1 MFHRKAILVSTAA
14 TIMTYA
20 CPAFAQN
27 VPNVDR
33 AGADQTGAGE
43 REQVQPADIVVTAR
57 KRSERL
63 QDVPLTVSVVTSA
76 TLEAAQIR
84 DGFGLAQQ
92 TAGFTY
98 ESTGVQANN
107 KPVIRGVTTNS
118 TTPDQQKNSSFIDG
132 LYIAGSTTPPPFLD
146 IERVEILKGPQ
157 STAFGRATFSGAIN
171 YVTKDP
177 GDRLSGRIE
186 ASAAGL
192 GEYEAGALIGGP
204 LIGDKLKGQITGY
217 YRSFDGND
225 EWRNSDGRKLGTEE
239 TTYASAKLI
248 ADPSESI
255 RLELRYAY
263 LQLKNGPNPFLYL
276 DPGASS
282 AANPGQRNTR
292 FTRPDGTFTF
302 YPTGKL
308 PFSTRP
314 YNEDFSTVLNPGTT
328 IDKHRFSGELTID
341 AFNDHTI
348 SVTAGYNTDDTKD
361 ASGDPTNRRCYQA
374 GSSTNSLLTISCAET
389 NQKYRDWQVDA
400 KIASSS
406 ANPLQYLLGLYLLN
420 YKQDYVITQPVTGA
434 TFSTLPAERIHNFSV
449 YGSASYTF
457 AKVFRLGAELRY
469 NIDDTKYI
477 GSGSCG
483 LPTNGQVRPRGT
495 PCTASFRGSATPVAI
510 GDPYTGQVFATD
522 VAKRTFERALYR
534 FTADL
539 KVTPNLLIY
548 AVASKGNQPGRF
560 NVGLPP
566 AFDNFRVV
574 EEEILKNYEIGIKST
589 FLGGRGTLNIAAY
602 TMDWDN
608 QTFRRTLQLLFLAN
622 GSVTEYDPSTPVP
635 AGATTAVGTAVIN
648 AGKTRIRGIEGELS
662 LRPFQGLDI
671 SSTVAYTDARYVSFC
686 SEPFYQ
692 LTGIESVPG
701 GRCRNID
708 GNRLEAQPAVTA
720 SFGAGYSTPIGDGG
734 WSAFTRGDYFYQGR
748 KYESEMNLA
757 YLAPTN
763 IVNARIG
770 VRRGGLSIEA
780 FVNNLTNERTPS
792 RANRLTDGSIPT
804 VAVGSVIST
813 PVTPAL
819 VGLSNQNSIA
829 YTPRRSRQFGVRT
842 SFAF

>member
-1 MFHRKAILVSTAA
+1 MIQHKAILASAVAALAIHAPALAQTTSASDQPETA
-14 TIMTYA
+14 T
-20 CPAFAQN
+20 
-27 VPNVDR
+27 
-33 AGADQTGAGE
+33 GDQSQTAE
-43 REQVQPADIVVTAR
+43 VVVTAR
-57 KRSERL
+57 KRVERL

-76 TLEAAQIR
+76 TLEAAQVR

-132 LYIAGSTTPPPFLD
+132 LYIAGATTPPPFLD
-146 IERVEILKGPQ
+146 IERVEVLKGPQ

-177 GDRLSGRIE
+177 GDKLAGRVE
-186 ASAAGL
+186 ASAGGL

-204 LIGDKLKGQITGY
+204 LIGDRLKAQVAGY
-217 YRSFDGND
+217 YRSYDGND
-225 EWRNSDGRKLGTEE
+225 EWRNSDGRKLGNEE
-239 TTYASAKLI
+239 TTYASAKVV
-248 ADPSESI
+248 AQVSDPI

-263 LQLKNGPNPFLYL
+263 LQLKNGPNPFLFL

-302 YPTGKL
+302 YPTGKI

-314 YNEDFSTVLNPGTT
+314 YNEDFSTIPAPGTT
-328 IDKHRFSGELTID
+328 VNKHRFSGELTID

-348 SVTAGYNTDDTKD
+348 SVAAGYNTDDTRES
-361 ASGDPTNRRCYQA
+361 AGDPTNRRCFQA
-374 GSSTNSLLTISCAET
+374 GSSANALTTISCSEA
-389 NQKYRDWQVDA
+389 NQTYRDWQVDA

-406 ANPLQYLLGLYLLN
+406 AHPFQYLLGFYLLG
-420 YKQDYVITQPVTGA
+420 YKQDIAVIQRVTGA
-434 TFSTLPAERIHNFSV
+434 IFSTVPAERIHNTSL

-457 AKVFRLGAELRY
+457 AKILRLGGELRY

-477 GSGSCG
+477 GSGTCG
-483 LPTNGQVRPRGT
+483 LPTNGQVRPRDT
-495 PCTASFRGSATPVAI
+495 PCLASFRGSATPVAI

-534 FTADL
+534 FTADV
-539 KVTPNLLIY
+539 KVSRDLMIY

-566 AFDNFRVV
+566 AFDRYRTV
-574 EEEILKNYEIGIKST
+574 EEEILKNYEVGIKST
-589 FLGGRGTLNIAAY
+589 FWGGRGTLNIAAY
-602 TMDWDN
+602 NMDWDN
-608 QTFRRTLQLLFLAN
+608 QTFRRTIQLLFLAN
-622 GSVTEYDPSTPVP
+622 GTVTEYDPSTPVP
-635 AGATTAVGTAVIN
+635 AGATTAISSTVIN
-648 AGKTRIRGIEGELS
+648 AGKTRIRGLEGELS
-662 LRPFQGLDI
+662 LRPFQGFDI
-671 SSTVAYTDARYVSFC
+671 RSTVAYTDARLRDFC
-686 SEPFYQ
+686 SEPLYQ
-692 LTGIESVPG
+692 LTGVESVPG
-701 GRCRNID
+701 GRCRSVN
-708 GNRLEAQPAVTA
+708 GNRLEAQPALTA
-720 SFGAGYSTPIGDGG
+720 SFGAGYTTPIGNGD
-734 WSAFTRGDYFYQGR
+734 WSVFTRGDYFYQSK

-770 VRRGGLSIEA
+770 IKHRGLSLEA

-804 VAVGSVIST
+804 AAVGSVITT

-829 YTPRRSRQFGVRT
+829 YTPRRSRQFGVRS
-842 SFAF
+842 SFSF